1 MILYVLKF
9 KVYNVYIIYHK
20 NDCMSNH
27 IVFVNA
33 MKSHKCQISIR
44 NIQCFTEKF

>member
-9 KVYNVYIIYHK
+9 KIYNPYVIYHK

-27 IVFVNA
+27 IVFVNDRKDINA
-33 MKSHKCQISIR
+33 K
-44 NIQCFTEKF
+44 